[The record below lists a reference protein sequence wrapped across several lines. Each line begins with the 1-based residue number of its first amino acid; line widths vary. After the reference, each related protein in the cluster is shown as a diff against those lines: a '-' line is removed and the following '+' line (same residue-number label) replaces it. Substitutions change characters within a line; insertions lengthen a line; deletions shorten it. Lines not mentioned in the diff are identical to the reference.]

1 MVTFCTKCG
10 MSLPL
15 ADVTIKDGEEYTS
28 PDYECPE
35 CGDLAADAPE
45 QKTKP
50 DPVAD
55 LGEDQ
60 ELTIKDGEVKPPG
73 S

>member
-35 CGDLAADAPE
+35 CGDLAAEAPAS
-45 QKTKP
+45 QKKP
-50 DPVAD
+50 DPIAD

-60 ELTIKDGEVKPPG
+60 EVAIKDGEVKPAG

>member
-15 ADVTIKDGEEYTS
+15 ADVTIKGGEEYTS

-45 QKTKP
+45 QKKKP
-50 DPVAD
+50 DPVED

-60 ELTIKDGEVKPPG
+60 ELTIKDGEVKPAG

>member
-15 ADVTIKDGEEYTS
+15 ADVTIKEGEEYTS

-45 QKTKP
+45 QKKKP
-50 DPVAD
+50 DPVGWST
-55 LGEDQ
+55 L
-60 ELTIKDGEVKPPG
+60 
-73 S
+73 

>member
-15 ADVTIKDGEEYTS
+15 ADVTIKEGEEYTS

-35 CGDLAADAPE
+35 CGDLAADAPAP
-45 QKTKP
+45 KKKP
-50 DPVAD
+50 DPLD
-55 LGEDQ
+55 DIGDDQ
-60 ELTIKDGEVKPPG
+60 DVTVKDGKAEPAE